1 MLKPELITIGTL
13 ALNNHKFEEGL
24 RKDPAAF
31 RAFLDTMANYH
42 KYPLE
47 SQECL
52 HRAGIRDRIPFA
64 TPDQW
69 KQIYDREIKEGE
81 IGTPVLRT
89 IFVPRK
95 NLNPRRQDTLRVVY
109 PIAATKPASEKTP
122 AKEPSI
128 WRFDET
134 RHAAILNHVLPGS
147 SSLAERIRVRVL
159 ERLPENSGD
168 PEAIAAATAHIVLH
182 RLDLEDDYAVSKQAL
197 TNMPIHKVLENSQRE
212 AFVILEAIGKEV
224 KAQQKQEA
232 ERKQVQETSRTRTVT
247 DKPEEAMEETP
258 ETLGID
264 PSMLEDEST
273 PEETIAPESPAEEP
287 SDADALGIDPNTLE
301 DETAPEALEASP
313 EEPAAEPADEPNAF
327 ETPDDLGIDPS
338 TLEDESEEEEEF
350 LTPEDY
356 GIDPEEQDAIETS
369 EQELQQAVEEEEA
382 KAIRLDN
389 DASFTFSIQPDWTE
403 EQTVDE
409 AVSQIERLTLGYQEE
424 AGRAFPYEQ
433 AIHAI
438 WQTVCH
444 KADYATE
451 NLERVTDAQEIAIHT
466 IFTIEAMRAE
476 EAKKA
481 ATPEQGQ
488 PTESQTPEPEAVSQ
502 DTPEDTRDDLGI
514 DPDTVEAPE
523 ETHAEESTQPSPE
536 ASLSMHD
543 SIRDWFKEARPD
555 LDDYKLISD
564 ITFQELLDAM
574 KEGYEGYAV
583 MGHGV
588 DSFLREA
595 IFEELSKRSNLPYG
609 EIYDT
614 WLDADRPYPKESI
627 RDWYHYKKN
636 LQDPKVN
643 EMHEI
648 TFDDLLTRLQNGEDA
663 YKVIGVEDSAIRE
676 ILLKELADR
685 YEISIDEFLQPSRK
699 EETKE
704 TAQEENQEKSVEAFF
719 DDILAPDRLVP
730 KAIDELTKD
739 DFIRDWY
746 RDQYPEDTAGSHIP
760 LKMTF
765 GQLYAQLQRGRSI
778 DEIIPN
784 LGADPIIRERIL
796 SGTSTVMGDDAQTL
810 QDAILQKQRE
820 DTGDYHPPIEPREI
834 GDPAL
839 LDFSIPGTR
848 TQAFEQCK
856 DAVLVLRTLQREH
869 RTPTE
874 EEQATLKNYPGFAGI
889 SAQLFSSAY
898 SQTSPWKERNTV
910 MKTLLRDIGIQ
921 PQQADP
927 QFPEDD
933 AFEPDPALLRGIY
946 QGLMSAGFKGG
957 RVLNL
962 HAGTGRYYDTMPEE
976 MRKKSQFI
984 AVNDDL
990 VARKIFSALHP
1001 DLVQSQQG
1009 FKGTKFP
1016 ENAFDLAIGRVTYD
1030 QRYAGKIEDV
1040 KALNGRKYAS
1050 KQVYE
1055 LQKLIQSVR
1064 PNGLIVALVNR
1075 MFLQDM
1081 KEYEHQEVGRYADLV
1096 GAFHLPTEATRNS
1109 ALSNAFPQAN
1119 SYMDYDV
1126 VLFKKR
1132 ERVLDRFSPSNPP
1145 EDWQDSYFVATTELN
1160 RYYWHHPEHV
1170 LGVKSQRPG
1179 NNAISADEPADSVY
1193 FTDYEKGPVSQRL
1206 AEGIKELGSFYTPD
1220 KTQDVPLNL
1229 SPFQPAVRTDAPY
1242 GYMQNEEGSLI
1253 YRTAEGEEREVS
1265 FAEEDKARILAI
1277 LPVRDAA
1284 ERLLKAEAESCS
1296 DATLKNLQQELTQAY
1311 DTYRKAYGP
1320 IQGDRVMERKFC
1332 ATDRTSRLL
1341 LALET
1346 QHGETITKSAI
1357 FTERVLRPEPI
1368 ETHTDSI
1375 AHALELSLAN
1385 RGYYDMAYCAE
1396 LTGRT
1401 QEDLKKNL
1409 PDTVCYDYAQGIYV
1423 PKDEYLSGNLHEK
1436 LDFLHDYEQHLRDE
1450 NFYRTQEDLYPLKT
1464 FPPFVPKDAEEGRI
1478 AQAAG
1483 HLKAKDYAVLF
1494 QNEALLAQYL
1504 HEDATLIWPLIEAAK
1519 QADTP
1524 EAKAFA
1530 EKSDDPAFYFRLLQ
1544 QGMEF
1549 YDPRVTQSP
1558 RLERY
1563 GGRMP
1568 DSYQALG
1575 GFLNGILPI
1584 RSETTGIYSVENG
1597 VMHLR
1602 FSKRDG
1608 ALQAFFAEA
1617 AENGA
1622 IKKCQQM
1629 RPIDAKAFRNDL
1641 WKEFNGKA
1649 TQEILDAE
1657 KTSDDPVVKKNL
1669 ARIEAIEEN
1678 RKLLQQE
1685 VSRHAVGIQ
1694 DIAVNMS
1701 SPWIPPTVIE
1711 TFLKET
1717 YFPEM
1722 KKNVPFPVGISYD
1735 PANAEFVFKYGV
1747 WKERGYRRKNFDIEA
1762 RLAGSQFYTTEMGAS
1777 EIIDA
1782 ALNHKMLQVMERDEN
1797 GRKTKTIDYRATILA
1812 QQKVED
1818 LCKAFEDWV
1827 KTSNTQ
1833 IQYEGKS
1840 YTPSVLLTGLYN
1852 AQFTGI
1858 VPRHYN
1864 GAHLPFTGMNPA
1876 ITLQPHQKD
1885 AVARILYG
1893 GNTLLAHSVGAGKT
1907 FEMAASLMEAKRM
1920 GLAHK
1925 GVMVMPKHL
1934 TGSFAEEFRRLYP
1947 GAKLLVAGD
1956 DDFSPQKKQAF
1967 LQRMKHGDYD
1977 AIILNYKQLEKIPLS
1992 RKGKMDMLN
2001 RAIERDERV
2010 RVNLLHTDRPYTV
2023 SGYEKEIESLEKAKG
2038 ELPVDDPELQGLC
2051 FDDLG
2056 IDRLYVDEAQYY
2068 KNLTTKTKMGD
2079 LVGVSTKG
2087 AGKTDDLYEKCQYL
2101 NNKTHHQGVIFATGT
2116 PISNSV
2122 TELYTLQRYLQDDM
2136 LRKLGV
2142 AHFDAWASTFGQQK
2156 AQLDLGQDGKSLKQR
2171 MHFSAFNNVPELL
2184 STFYQVADIRTADML
2199 QLDTPEEKL
2208 HYVTTKPSALQ
2219 KEGIKVLGE
2228 RAQAIYDG
2236 NPWTRTSRVDGT
2248 QYPDNMLSITTD
2260 GRLLAL
2266 DPRLLDPKADDN
2278 PNSKVNQCVKNA
2290 VRIFEETK
2298 KEKGTQLIFCDTG
2311 TPDKG
2316 KKNAKDFC
2324 LYEDIREKL
2333 VKAGVPKK
2341 EIAFVHDAT
2350 NDKQKLELFEKV
2362 REGKVRILLGSTGKL
2377 GVGTNVQDR
2386 VTAIHDLDVPWRPSD
2401 LAQRKGRGVRQ
2412 GNLNDSVDIYRYI
2425 TQNTF
2430 DAYLWQINE
2439 NKQRFLSQVMT
2450 SRTPSRTIE
2459 DVDSAVLTCAEAK
2472 ALAVGDS
2479 KLKDAMVLQNETM
2492 RLSLERDAYL
2502 SQQDRM
2508 AEDLASYYPE
2518 AFEHLKTA
2526 KKNLETDYKALQHS
2540 KDKTITILDKSFPEE
2555 SFPYLLKKMQERIEG
2570 KTITGTYRNIPI
2582 ACHKDEDGTLQV
2594 KFQFKEPRVLSI
2606 PPLATQRVIKNR
2618 IEKLPQDILDA
2629 IAQSEIQRADLKKMQ
2644 ERDEKLCGKPFP
2656 KEDQYLEKR
2665 TKLQRY
2671 DSLLQAKKPSKE
2683 EEEEKRTNLILS
2695 PQDGTFTPCER
2706 YFLAFARSYMEKT
2719 GGDWNLEADA
2729 QAVQALQEKH
2739 FHPSRIFDAVEKFSP
2754 SVPSIPEVKNAF
2766 KMPKLSRA

>member
-1 MLKPELITIGTL
+1 MPKPISIGTL
-13 ALNNHKFEEGL
+13 AIANHDFEKEL
-24 RKDPAAF
+24 REDPAAF
-31 RAFLDTMANYH
+31 RAFLDTMANFH

-47 SQECL
+47 SQESL
-52 HRAGIRDRIPFA
+52 HQAGIKGRIPLA
-64 TPDQW
+64 TPSQW
-69 KQIYDREIKEGE
+69 KQICDRQVKEGE
-81 IGTPVLRT
+81 IGIPTLRT
-89 IFVPRK
+89 VLVPRK
-95 NLNPRRQDTLRVVY
+95 NMPPRRRPEICIVY
-109 PIAATKPASEKTP
+109 PLSATEPIEKENAEEVSLWQFDAA
-122 AKEPSI
+122 
-128 WRFDET
+128 
-134 RHAAILNHVLPGS
+134 RHADILNHVLPGS

-197 TNMPIHKVLENSQRE
+197 QNMPIHKVLENSQRE
-212 AFVILEAIGKEV
+212 AFAILEAIGKEV

-232 ERKQVQETSRTRTVT
+232 EREQEQEASRARTVM
-247 DKPEEAMEETP
+247 DEPEEAMEETP

-264 PSMLEDEST
+264 PSMLEDESV
-273 PEETIAPESPAEEP
+273 PEETIAPEPPAEEP
-287 SDADALGIDPNTLE
+287 IDADALGIDPNTLE
-301 DETAPEALEASP
+301 DETTPEDLEPSP
-313 EEPAAEPADEPNAF
+313 EEPAPESADDDDTF
-327 ETPDDLGIDPS
+327 ETPDDLGIDPN
-338 TLEDESEEEEEF
+338 TLEDEDEEEEEF

-356 GIDPEEQDAIETS
+356 GIDPDEQDAIEAS
-369 EQELQQAVEEEEA
+369 EQELQQAVKEEEA
-382 KAIRLDN
+382 QAIHLTEGTP
-389 DASFTFSIQPDWTE
+389 FTFSIQPGWNE
-403 EQTVDE
+403 EQAVDE
-409 AVSQIERLTLGYQEE
+409 AVSAIERLTLGYQEE
-424 AGRAFPYEQ
+424 EGRAFPYEQ
-433 AIHAI
+433 AIHTI

-444 KADYATE
+444 EAGYATE
-451 NLERVTDAQEIAIHT
+451 NLERVTDTQEIAIHT

-476 EAKKA
+476 EAKRVAAPKQEQPA
-481 ATPEQGQ
+481 ESQQPSQEATP
-488 PTESQTPEPEAVSQ
+488 
-502 DTPEDTRDDLGI
+502 
-514 DPDTVEAPE
+514 
-523 ETHAEESTQPSPE
+523 AEEPTQPSPE
-536 ASLSMHD
+536 ASLSMND

-555 LDDYKLISD
+555 LDDYELISD

-588 DSFLREA
+588 DSVLREA
-595 IFEELSKRSNLPYG
+595 IFEELSKRSGLPYG

-614 WLDADRPYPKESI
+614 WLDAERPYPKESI

-636 LQDPKVN
+636 LKDPKVN
-643 EMHEI
+643 EMHEM
-648 TFDDLLTRLQNGEDA
+648 TFDDLLTHLQNGEDA
-663 YKVIGVEDSAIRE
+663 YQVIGVEDSAIRE
-676 ILLKELADR
+676 ILLQELARR
-685 YEISIDEFLQPSRK
+685 YEISIDEFLQPSREEKQEEAAK
-699 EETKE
+699 EESQK
-704 TAQEENQEKSVEAFF
+704 KSVEALF
-719 DDILAPDRLVP
+719 DDILAPDRPIP
-730 KAIDELTKD
+730 KPIDELTKD

-746 RDQYPEDTAGSHIP
+746 RDQYPEDAAGSHIP
-760 LKMTF
+760 LQMTF
-765 GQLYAQLQRGRSI
+765 GQLFAQLERGRSI

-784 LGADPIIRERIL
+784 LGTDPIIRERIL
-796 SGTSTVMGDDAQTL
+796 SGTSTVMGDDAQAL
-810 QDAILQKQRE
+810 QDAILQKQHE

-834 GDPAL
+834 GDPTL

-848 TQAFEQCK
+848 TQAFEQCR

-869 RTPTE
+869 RAPTE
-874 EEQATLKNYPGFAGI
+874 EEQATLRNYPGFAGI
-889 SAQLFSSAY
+889 SAQLFSPY
-898 SQTSPWKERNTV
+898 SRLRQWEARSTV

-921 PQQADP
+921 PQQANP
-927 QFPEDD
+927 QLPEDD

-946 QGLMSAGFKGG
+946 QGLMAAGFKGG

-976 MRKKSQFI
+976 MRKKSQFVAI
-984 AVNDDL
+984 NDDL
-990 VARKIFSALHP
+990 TARKIFSALHP
-1001 DLVQSQQG
+1001 DLAQSQQN
-1009 FKGTKFP
+1009 FKGTKLP

-1030 QRYAGKIEDV
+1030 QGGDGKLEDV
-1040 KALNGRKYAS
+1040 KALNGRKYTS

-1064 PNGLIVALVNR
+1064 PNGLVVALVNR
-1075 MFLQDM
+1075 TFLQDM
-1081 KEYEHQEVGRYADLV
+1081 HEYEHQEVGRYADLV

-1109 ALSNAFPQAN
+1109 ALPSALPNLN

-1132 ERVLDRFSPSNPP
+1132 ERVLDRFTPSNPP
-1145 EDWQDSYFVATTELN
+1145 EDWQNPYFVSSTELN
-1160 RYYWHHPEHV
+1160 RYYWKHPEHV
-1170 LGVKSQRPG
+1170 LGIQSQRPG
-1179 NNAISADEPADSVY
+1179 NGAISADEPADSVY

-1206 AEGIKELGSFYTPD
+1206 AEGIKGLGQFYTPD
-1220 KTQDVPLNL
+1220 KTQDVPLDL
-1229 SPFQPAVRTDAPY
+1229 SSFQPIARTDAPY
-1242 GYMQNEEGSLI
+1242 GYLQNEEGSLI
-1253 YRTAEGEEREVS
+1253 YRTAEGEERELS
-1265 FAEEDKARILAI
+1265 FAAEDKACILAI

-1284 ERLLKAEAESCS
+1284 ERLLQAEAESCS
-1296 DATLKNLQQELTQAY
+1296 DATMKNLQQELTQAY

-1320 IQGDRVMERKFC
+1320 IQGNRVIERKFC
-1332 ATDRTSRLL
+1332 AADRTSRLL

-1346 QHGETITKSAI
+1346 QRGETITKSAI

-1375 AHALELSLAN
+1375 SHALELSLAN

-1401 QEDLKKNL
+1401 QEDLTKHL

-1423 PKDEYLSGNLHEK
+1423 PKDEYLSGNLYEK

-1450 NFYRTQEDLYPLKT
+1450 NFYRTQEELYPLKT
-1464 FPPFVPKDAEEGRI
+1464 FPPFVPKNAEEGRI

-1483 HLKAKDYAVLF
+1483 HLKPEDYAVLF
-1494 QNEALLAQYL
+1494 QDEALLAQYL

-1519 QADTP
+1519 QTDTP
-1524 EAKAFA
+1524 EAKAFT
-1530 EKSDDPAFYFRLLQ
+1530 EKSEDPAFYFRLLQ
-1544 QGMEF
+1544 QGMEL

-1558 RLERY
+1558 RLTRY

-1568 DSYQALG
+1568 DGYQALG
-1575 GFLNGILPI
+1575 EFLNGVVHID
-1584 RSETTGIYSVENG
+1584 SGTTGIYPVENG
-1597 VMHLR
+1597 VMHVKL
-1602 FSKRDG
+1602 SKRDG

-1622 IKKCQQM
+1622 IKECHQM
-1629 RPIDAKAFRNDL
+1629 RPIDAHTFRNDL
-1641 WKEFNGKA
+1641 WKAFNDKA

-1669 ARIEAIEEN
+1669 ARIETIEEN

-1685 VSRHAVGIQ
+1685 VNRHAVGIQ

-1701 SPWIPPTVIE
+1701 SPWIPPTVLE
-1711 TFLKET
+1711 AFLKDT

-1722 KKNVPFPVGISYD
+1722 EKKVPFPVEISYD

-1762 RLAGSQFYTTEMGAS
+1762 RLAGSQFYTSEMDAS

-1782 ALNHKMLQVMERDEN
+1782 ALNHKNLQVMERDEN

-1818 LCKAFEDWV
+1818 LRKAFEEWV
-1827 KTSNTQ
+1827 KTSDTK
-1833 IQYEGKS
+1833 IQYEGES
-1840 YTPSVLLTGLYN
+1840 YTPSALLTGLYN

-1858 VPRHYN
+1858 VPRRYN

-1992 RKGKMDMLN
+1992 RKGKVDMLN
-2001 RAIERDERV
+2001 RAIEGDDRARA
-2010 RVNLLHTDRPYTV
+2010 NLLRAGGPYTA
-2023 SGYEKEIESLEKAKG
+2023 SGYEKEIETLKKAKG
-2038 ELPVDDPELQGLC
+2038 ELPIDDPELQGLC

-2068 KNLTTKTKMGD
+2068 KNLKTNTKMSG
-2079 LVGVSTKG
+2079 LVGVSTTY

-2101 NNKTHHQGVIFATGT
+2101 NNKTHHKGVIFATGT

-2122 TELYTLQRYLQDDM
+2122 TELYTLQRYLQDDV
-2136 LRKLGV
+2136 LQKLGV
-2142 AHFDAWASTFGQQK
+2142 SHFDAWASTFGYQK

-2184 STFYQVADIRTADML
+2184 STFYQMADIRTADML

-2208 HYVTTKPSALQ
+2208 HYVTTKPSSLQ
-2219 KEGIKVLGE
+2219 EEGIKVLGE

-2236 NPWTRTSRVDGT
+2236 TPWTQTSRVDGK

-2266 DPRLLDPKADDN
+2266 DPRLLDSKAEDN
-2278 PNSKVNQCVKNA
+2278 PDSKVNQCVKNA
-2290 VRIFEETK
+2290 TRIFEETK

-2311 TPDKG
+2311 TPDKD

-2324 LYEDIREKL
+2324 LYDDIREKL
-2333 VKAGVPKK
+2333 VKAGVPKD

-2350 NDKQKLELFEKV
+2350 NDQQKLKLFEKV
-2362 REGKVRILLGSTGKL
+2362 REGKIRILLGSTSKL

-2450 SRTPSRTIE
+2450 SRTPSRSIE

-2526 KKNLETDYKALQHS
+2526 KKNLEADYKALQHS
-2540 KDKTITILDKSFPEE
+2540 KDKTITISGKSFPED

-2582 ACHKDEDGTLQV
+2582 ACHKDKDGTLQV
-2594 KFQFKEPRVLSI
+2594 KFQFKEPRVLAI
-2606 PPLATQRVIKNR
+2606 PPLATQRVIHNR

-2629 IAQSEIQRADLKKMQ
+2629 IAQSEIQRTDLKKMQ

-2656 KEDQYLEKR
+2656 KEEQYLEKR

-2671 DSLLQAKKPSKE
+2671 DSLLQAKKPSKA

-2719 GGDWNLEADA
+2719 GGDWSSEADA
-2729 QAVQALQEKH
+2729 QAVQALQAKH

-2754 SVPSIPEVKNAF
+2754 TVPSIQEVKKAF
-2766 KMPKLSRA
+2766 EMPKLSRA